1 MRNNL
6 RYIPVVLGCGVAMA
20 LVLLALIRWTGY
32 RMNTVNIVLFCVIAL
47 CLVKAMEVTER
58 FQYAVHVIQYGAV
71 LLSFVICLF
80 YSFFV
85 SYGMSGNTLAGDLSL
100 FTAIIH
106 IVCLVYVFLSH
117 RRRKK
122 VQG

>member
-20 LVLLALIRWTGY
+20 LVLLALICWTGY
-32 RMNTVNIVLFCVIAL
+32 RMNAVNIVLFCVIAL

-106 IVCLVYVFLSH
+106 GVSLVYVFLSH